1 MNYLLT
7 GGTGLIGA
15 AICQKLQAA
24 GHTVIV
30 LSRQREKVHRRCGL
44 SAIAIT
50 KLTEIGSHEHVDVVI
65 NLAGAPIANARWSER
80 RKRILEHSRID
91 STEELVQWLSN
102 RQKKPSALISGS
114 AVGWYGNQC
123 DTPLNE
129 NSGGFH
135 DEYTH
140 RLCERWEQA
149 ALKAR
154 EVGVRV
160 CIVRTGLVLA
170 ANGGLLQ
177 RLLLPFRLGL
187 GGPMGDGSQYMPW
200 VHLDDIANLFIFLSK
215 QTALDGIFNGTAPAP
230 ATNAEFSQTL
240 AHLLHRPAVMRVP
253 ACVLKTALGELS
265 ELLLGGQRVLP
276 ENARAAGFE
285 FHYTEL
291 KTALNDILKR

>member
-50 KLTEIGSHEHVDVVI
+50 NLTEIGSHEHVDVVI
-65 NLAGAPIANARWSER
+65 NLAGAPIANARWSAR
-80 RKRILEHSRID
+80 RKRILEQSRID
-91 STEELVQWLSN
+91 LTEQLVQWLSQ
-102 RQKKPSALISGS
+102 RQKKPAALISGS
-114 AVGWYGNQC
+114 AVGWYGDLG

-129 NSGGFH
+129 NSGFH
-135 DEYTH
+135 DEYAH
-140 RLCERWEQA
+140 QLCERWEHA

-154 EVGVRV
+154 EAGVRV

-187 GGPMGDGSQYMPW
+187 GGPMGDGTQYMPW
-200 VHLDDIANLFIFLSK
+200 VHIDDIANLFIFLSK
-215 QTALDGIFNGTAPAP
+215 QTALEGVFNGTAPGP
-230 ATNAEFSQTL
+230 VTNAEFTRTL
-240 AHLLHRPAVMRVP
+240 AHQLHRPALIRVP
-253 ACVLKTALGELS
+253 ACVLKAGLGELS

-276 ENARAAGFE
+276 ENARAAGFQ

-291 KTALNDILKR
+291 QAAFNDILNS

>member
-44 SAIAIT
+44 STIAIT
-50 KLTEIGSHEHVDVVI
+50 NLSEIGSHEHVDVVI
-65 NLAGAPIANARWSER
+65 NLSGAPIASARWSAR
-80 RKRILEHSRID
+80 RKRLLEQSRID
-91 STEELVQWLSN
+91 LTEQLVQWLSQ
-102 RQKKPSALISGS
+102 RQKKPAALISGS
-114 AVGWYGNQC
+114 AVGWYGDQG

-129 NSGGFH
+129 HSGFH
-135 DEYTH
+135 DEYAH
-140 RLCERWEQA
+140 QLCERWEQA

-154 EVGVRV
+154 EVGIRV

-187 GGPMGDGSQYMPW
+187 GGPIGDGTQYMPW
-200 VHLDDIANLFIFLSK
+200 VHIDDITNLFIFLSK
-215 QTALDGIFNGTAPAP
+215 QTALEGVFNGTAPGP
-230 ATNAEFSQTL
+230 VTNADFTRIL
-240 AHLLHRPAVMRVP
+240 AHQLHRPAVMRVP
-253 ACVLKTALGELS
+253 TCVLKAGLGELS
-265 ELLLGGQRVLP
+265 ELLLGGQRALP
-276 ENARAAGFE
+276 ENARAAGFQ

-291 KTALNDILKR
+291 QVALNDILNS